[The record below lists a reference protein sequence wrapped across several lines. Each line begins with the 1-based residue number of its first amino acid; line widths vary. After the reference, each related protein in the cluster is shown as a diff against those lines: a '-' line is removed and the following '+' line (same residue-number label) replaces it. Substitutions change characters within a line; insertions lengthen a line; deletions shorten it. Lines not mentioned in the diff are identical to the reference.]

1 MKKTLVFL
9 QVTLGLMVAGLVT
22 GCSPFNKV
30 HVRSGSLGFLQHQQV
45 VNIEYRYDGL
55 RVGQYERKS
64 WPEQEHVAKKVA
76 AAEAKNPG
84 GGERWRQAW
93 IGNRASN
100 FEPKFESLLNKQ
112 LEESPRPLQF
122 GKHPDAP
129 FTLIV
134 ESQYLEPGWNA
145 AIAARPALLTA
156 NANFVETHNRA
167 NTVARVSLVNMTGID
182 PMGFAFD
189 EAWRMQESYA
199 KAGKELGILLRK
211 KRK

>member
-1 MKKTLVFL
+1 MKKTSIFL
-9 QVTLGLMVAGLVT
+9 QVIFGLMVAGLAT

-30 HVRSGSLGFLQHQQV
+30 HVRSGSLGVLQNHQV
-45 VNIEYRYDGL
+45 VNLEYRYDGL
-55 RVGQYERKS
+55 RVGQYEKES

-76 AAEAKNPG
+76 AAEAKKPG
-84 GGERWRQAW
+84 GGELWRQAW
-93 IGNRASN
+93 IGNRASK

-112 LEESPRPLQF
+112 LAQGPQPLQF
-122 GKHPDAP
+122 GRHPDAP
-129 FTLIV
+129 CTLIV

-156 NANFVETHNRA
+156 DAIFVETQNRG
-167 NTVARVSLVNMTGID
+167 NTVARVSLVNMTGMD

-211 KRK
+211 TLK